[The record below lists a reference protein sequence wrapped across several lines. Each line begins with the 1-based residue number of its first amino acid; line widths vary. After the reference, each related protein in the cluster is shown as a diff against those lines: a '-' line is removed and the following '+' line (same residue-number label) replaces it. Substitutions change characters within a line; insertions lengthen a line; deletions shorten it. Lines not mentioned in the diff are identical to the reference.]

1 MKNFCLF
8 LLLSMLNLEEGLAGQ
23 DEGSNVV
30 NALPHNEVFQKLFKL
45 LEGCGLDEQAGLR
58 KVYLKGTATCNDGSP
73 AGYYIRRSSGSK
85 RWIVFLE
92 GGWYCY
98 DKRSCN
104 TRWHRMQHLMS
115 SKKWQAVKNVG
126 GILSTKAEEN
136 PYWWNANHVFVPYCT
151 SDSWSGR
158 RAVPVLDTPF
168 TFMGAAIVEQVISEL
183 LPLGL
188 QNANSLLLAGSSA
201 GGAGVMLNLEH
212 VQTLLYPYPNIIVR
226 GITDSGWF
234 LDRAPYSHYSESLAS
249 VEAIKK
255 GLNLW
260 DGQMPKTCKAKYKHE
275 PWRCFFGYR
284 LYPTLLTPLFVF
296 QWLFDE
302 AQMTADNVGAPMT
315 KQQWDYVHKMGDSL
329 RTSFRNVT
337 SVFAPSC
344 ISHSILTK
352 RDWHLL
358 KIDDVSLPQAL
369 RCWEINTNFKNNGIS
384 PVRGL
389 RRKNGG
395 GKGNHLSNSTH
406 MVGQHKKKRRKNG
419 LKIRTKKNKRGG
431 ARRNGQKFG
440 LHNDSCK
447 MRLIERCSWPQCNHS
462 CPKLHNPFT
471 GEEMDFIELLKS
483 FGLDMTS
490 VANALGIDIH
500 TLNNMDQE
508 ELLNLLTQQAKCMRP
523 SRPIGQYKCRRKGDK
538 MWYFLVFPLFQ
549 YVNGHEQLVG
559 ISPLY
564 LTVSSLLRDTN
575 QGTKLIERELQINWE
590 SDAFDAIA
598 VYRENPNVEPS
609 DKIFQIST
617 LGISD
622 GLVET
627 NVTLGKPVFPNGWD
641 MNSDSPPIPG
651 DHCLPFWVVGFK
663 QHKIIT
669 ADCIKIRPTWMQDN
683 RLVIRNLPI
692 TSLFIPGTHNSGCYK
707 RGSLFSQRR
716 DTTGKYILTQDQSIW
731 NQLVYGIRYLDF
743 RIGYY
748 PVKNATSE
756 TSDNCFWI
764 NHDLIKVRHM
774 TPILRELKGFLA
786 KAKDEIVI
794 LDLHRFPI
802 GFNNRPQRHEQLVKY
817 LERELKPIA
826 IPFKSPSVT
835 LDEIWEGE
843 QRLIIS
849 YGEKEV
855 QKKHNWLWPPI
866 RQLWGNKQTVEKL
879 YNFLD
884 NIMTNDSV
892 RIPSKGMWAAM
903 AQLTPGPLDLL
914 FNPKG
919 SLREMA
925 HLVNP
930 SLSKWCRKKW
940 WNMANIVTS
949 DFFLETDIIN
959 TAIAANVQQ
968 GSGPQEYT
976 TF

>member
-315 KQQWDYVHKMGDSL
+315 KQQWDY
-329 RTSFRNVT
+329 RNSR

-471 GEEMDFIELLKS
+471 G
-483 FGLDMTS
+483 
-490 VANALGIDIH
+490 
-500 TLNNMDQE
+500 
-508 ELLNLLTQQAKCMRP
+508 
-523 SRPIGQYKCRRKGDK
+523 
-538 MWYFLVFPLFQ
+538 
-549 YVNGHEQLVG
+549 HEQLVG

-609 DKIFQIST
+609 DKS
-617 LGISD
+617 ISD

-683 RLVIRNLPI
+683 
-692 TSLFIPGTHNSGCYK
+692 
-707 RGSLFSQRR
+707 RR